1 MLQENVP
8 PLKLA
13 GIWSHVTADRP
24 DNVSPTVPVTVADAL
39 DKTEPSVGEAT
50 EREGGVLS
58 MLRVMFTVAI
68 SPLAS
73 VTVPLTTCPAPSD
86 VMIDDAGQ
94 LVIAAVPA
102 VHVKDTVTLL

>member
-1 MLQENVP
+1 
-8 PLKLA
+8 
-13 GIWSHVTADRP
+13 
-24 DNVSPTVPVTVADAL
+24 
-39 DKTEPSVGEAT
+39 
-50 EREGGVLS
+50 

-102 VHVKDTVTLL
+102 VHVKDTVTLLSFQPTEFWRREKRCRDRRGNDHYKGNGVAGNPRGVRNDHISCS